1 MLLKD
6 KVLEVEIGTCLHTT
20 ELRYNKKKNLLYAGA
35 VKKQQL
41 LLSVELLDIALED
54 VHYK

>member
-6 KVLEVEIGTCLHTT
+6 KVLQAEIGICLQMT
-20 ELRYNKKKNLLYAGA
+20 ELRYNKKKKLLYARA

-41 LLSVELLDIALED
+41 LLSVEL
-54 VHYK
+54 

>member
-6 KVLEVEIGTCLHTT
+6 KVLEAEMSLCLQTT

-35 VKKQQL
+35 VKNQQL
-41 LLSVELLDIALED
+41 LLSVELQDMALED
-54 VHYK
+54 L